1 MQTDDNWQEL
11 NRHLDQLL
19 DLEDAARDRRLAEI
33 ADSDPALAGQLERLL
48 ARVDHGASLEDVAV
62 SGVFQDALA
71 SLEGFGPGD
80 QIGNWTLL
88 GRTGCG
94 GMAEVYEATRSVG
107 GVEQRAAI
115 KLMALGLGSEE
126 QRRRFR
132 QETGI
137 LARLDHHR
145 LSRLID
151 AGTVADGR
159 PWLAMEFIDGKPID
173 VACNE
178 RGLDVAD
185 RVRLMIE
192 VARAVD
198 YCHRAL
204 VVHRDLKP
212 SNIFVTPEGKV
223 RLLDFGIAKVQNVKS
238 DNPNETAFTSI
249 GFTLQF
255 TSPEQLAGK
264 ITGVDCDIY
273 QLGLVLYLLLT
284 GRRAF
289 ERYEGDIA
297 GLQEAMRA
305 GPVLPSQ
312 TCLAVENHRTGNARR
327 RAHMLR
333 GDLDSI
339 IMHALEPEPA
349 ARYPG
354 ARDFADDLQRWLDG
368 RPVIARTY
376 TPWYRAARYLRRH
389 WIGAGAL
396 AFIFILISGYG
407 ITVTWQTK
415 RLAEERNVAEQARL
429 RAESIQGFLLQVFGS
444 VDPESQASRGKTVE
458 QLLIEGVERAR
469 VEFSDQPLLAA
480 QLMMDMGLV
489 LARRGKLETAL
500 VAFTDSL
507 QLRRQELGPD
517 HPDSLAVETELGEVL
532 YRLGQ
537 GPQALELMR
546 NHLASVERV
555 FGTESDEMMEALLAR
570 GQVESV
576 YGDITEAEQQLERA
590 MDMHHNLYPGEVL
603 DKQSA
608 LLLARLENQL
618 GVILMRA
625 KKYEEALDIQA
636 RSVADFEKLAGR
648 LDIRTVEA
656 RKNLGFAYSKLHR
669 PEEARAAFEQ
679 TLLDQ
684 RELYDGAHWQ
694 VAFTYGH
701 LANLANE
708 AGNYEESL
716 DLWRKAEQETRDAM
730 GDDYYWIQ
738 SARYRQAQALMMLDR
753 KPEARAILR
762 DIVSMGDAAGKNAE
776 RAMAM
781 LESDGKGE

>member
-1 MQTDDNWQEL
+1 MPTDDNWQEL

-19 DLEDAARDRRLAEI
+19 DLEDSARDRRLADI
-33 ADSDPALAGQLERLL
+33 AESDPALALQLKRLL
-48 ARVDHGASLEDVAV
+48 AGVDHSASLEDMAAT
-62 SGVFQDALA
+62 GVFQEALA
-71 SLEGFGPGD
+71 SLEGFGRGD
-80 QIGNWTLL
+80 QIGSWTLL
-88 GRTGCG
+88 GRTGSG
-94 GMAEVYEATRSVG
+94 GMAEVFEATRTVG

-173 VACNE
+173 AACNE

-223 RLLDFGIAKVQNVKS
+223 RLLDFGIAKVQDVKS
-238 DNPNETAFTSI
+238 NNPNETAFNSI

-289 ERYEGDIA
+289 ERFEKDIS

-305 GPVLPSQ
+305 GPALPSQ
-312 TCLAVENHRTGNARR
+312 SCLDGEAGGMGDARR
-327 RAHMLR
+327 RAHLLR

-354 ARDFADDLQRWLDG
+354 AREFADDLQRWLDG
-368 RPVIARTY
+368 LPVSARTY
-376 TPWYRAARYLRRH
+376 TPWFRAARYLRRH
-389 WIGAGAL
+389 WVGAGAL
-396 AFIFILISGYG
+396 AFIFLLISGYG

-415 RLAEERNVAEQARL
+415 RLAEERNVAELARL

-444 VDPESQASRGKTVE
+444 VDPESQASRGKSVE
-458 QLLIEGVERAR
+458 QLLIEGVERAHA
-469 VEFSDQPLLAA
+469 EFKDQPLLAA
-480 QLMMDMGLV
+480 QLMMDMGVV
-489 LARRGKLETAL
+489 LSRRGKLETAL
-500 VAFTDSL
+500 GAFTDAL
-507 QLRRQELGPD
+507 QMRKQLLGPD
-517 HPDSLAVETELGEVL
+517 HPDTLATETELADVL

-537 GPQALELMR
+537 GPQALELMT
-546 NHLASVERV
+546 NHLAAVERV
-555 FGTESDEMMEALLAR
+555 FGTESDEMMEALLAH
-570 GQVESV
+570 GKVESV
-576 YGDITEAEQQLERA
+576 YGDIAEAEQQLNRA
-590 MDMHHNLYPGEVL
+590 VDIHHQLYPGEDL
-603 DKQSA
+603 DKDSA
-608 LLLARLENQL
+608 LLLGRLENQL

-625 KKYEEALDIQA
+625 QKYEEAFEVQTKCL
-636 RSVADFEKLAGR
+636 ADFERLVGR

-656 RKNLGFAYSKLHR
+656 RKNLGFAYSKLNQ
-669 PEEARAAFEQ
+669 PEKARAMFEQ
-679 TLLDQ
+679 TLHDQ
-684 RELYDGAHWQ
+684 REIYDGAHWQ
-694 VAFTYGH
+694 IAFTYGH
-701 LANLANE
+701 LANLASQAE
-708 AGNYEESL
+708 DYEQAL
-716 DLWRKAEQETRDAM
+716 DLWRKAEVETRTAM

-738 SARYRQAQALMMLDR
+738 SARYREAQALMMLDR
-753 KPEARAILR
+753 KPEARVILR
-762 DIVSMGDAAGKNAE
+762 DIVAKGDAAGKNAE
-776 RAMAM
+776 RALAM
-781 LESDGKGE
+781 LESDGGD

>member
-1 MQTDDNWQEL
+1 MQKNDNWQEL

-19 DLEDAARDRRLAEI
+19 DLEDAARERRLAKI
-33 ADSDPALAGQLERLL
+33 AESEPALAGQLQRLL
-48 ARVDHGASLEDVAV
+48 AGIAHSASLEDMATT
-62 SGVFQDALA
+62 GVFQEALA
-71 SLEGFGPGD
+71 SVEGFGRGD

-88 GRTGCG
+88 GCTGRG
-94 GMAEVYEATRSVG
+94 GMAEVFEATRTVG

-115 KLMALGLGSEE
+115 KLMALGLGSDE

-132 QETGI
+132 QETAI
-137 LARLDHHR
+137 LARLEHHR

-151 AGTVADGR
+151 AGTVPDGR

-178 RGLDVAD
+178 RGLDLAD

-238 DNPNETAFTSI
+238 DNPNETAFNSI

-273 QLGLVLYLLLT
+273 QLGLVLYLLVT

-289 ERYEGDIA
+289 EQFEGDIA
-297 GLQEAMRA
+297 ALQEAMRA
-305 GPVLPSQ
+305 GPALPSHA
-312 TCLAVENHRTGNARR
+312 CLAGDNSRTGDARR
-327 RAHMLR
+327 RGHLLR

-339 IMHALEPEPA
+339 IMHALEPEPG

-354 ARDFADDLQRWLDG
+354 AREFADDLQRWLDG
-368 RPVIARTY
+368 APVSARTY
-376 TPWYRAARYLRRH
+376 TPWYRTARYLRRH
-389 WIGAGAL
+389 WVGAGAL

-415 RLAEERNVAEQARL
+415 RLAEERNVAELARQ

-480 QLMMDMGLV
+480 QLLMDMGVV

-500 VAFTDSL
+500 GAFTDA
-507 QLRRQELGPD
+507 QHLRTQELGPD
-517 HPDSLAVETELGEVL
+517 HPDTLATETELGEVL
-532 YRLGQ
+532 YRLGHGQ
-537 GPQALELMR
+537 QALKLLHG
-546 NHLASVERV
+546 HLAAVERV
-555 FGTESDEMMEALLAR
+555 SGAVSDEMIEALIAL
-570 GQVESV
+570 GQAESV
-576 YGDITEAEQQLERA
+576 YGDIAKAEQQLDRA
-590 MDMHHNLYPGEVL
+590 MDIHHSLYPGETL

-608 LLLARLENQL
+608 VLLARLENQL
-618 GVILMRA
+618 AVILMRA
-625 KKYEEALDIQA
+625 QKYEQALDIQA
-636 RSVADFEKLAGR
+636 KSVADFEKLAGR
-648 LDIRTVEA
+648 LDTRTVEA
-656 RKNLGFAYSKLHR
+656 RKNLGFAYSKLNR
-669 PEEARAAFEQ
+669 PDEARAAFEQ
-679 TLLDQ
+679 TLKDQ

-694 VAFTYGH
+694 IAFTYGH
-701 LANLANE
+701 LANLAGE
-708 AGNYEESL
+708 DQDYEQALE
-716 DLWRKAEQETRDAM
+716 LWRKAEAETRTAM

-738 SARYRQAQALMMLDR
+738 SARYRQAQALMMLER
-753 KPEARAILR
+753 KSEARVILR
-762 DIVSMGDAAGKNAE
+762 DIVAMGDAAGKNAE

-781 LESDGKGE
+781 LESDGED